1 MESIFGQM
9 ASFGDGTI
17 DGDDVVEAHGF
28 VSLGQLRAM
37 LTAAENVDYEILVD
51 FIKSAHNHNFV
62 GILSDMERQLQGP
75 SDFHEVRKGAL
86 ER

>member
-51 FIKSAHNHNFV
+51 FIKSTHNHNFV
-62 GILSDMERQLQGP
+62 GILTEMGTATS
-75 SDFHEVRKGAL
+75 GAK
-86 ER
+86 